1 MKKLSD
7 NLDFIKPFENQEE
20 SLTDAE
26 KMEAAYNM
34 SALVNDLLLRFAD
47 SVSVRKLA
55 YSDGCNGKQASLELR
70 VSLGDSEDLSIVV
83 GSYSDDKGDMLKYIG
98 LGDNSR
104 YRYHME
110 NWDEVL
116 RYDLNTDVIENAKP
130 LSTRVAEISD
140 ILRGNDP
147 SILNANMDD
156 VVSRL
161 DNIMENKQLERRL
174 GVNDQPVDPDE
185 IGRLAQLLEGAETI
199 DVI

>member
-1 MKKLSD
+1 MKEPSG
-7 NLDFIKPFENQEE
+7 NLDFIKPFENQK

-26 KMEAAYNM
+26 KMEAAYKM
-34 SALVNDLLLRFAD
+34 SALVDDLLLRFAD
-47 SVSVRKLA
+47 SVSVRNLA

-70 VSLGDSEDLSIVV
+70 VPLWDSEDLSIVV

-110 NWDEVL
+110 NRDEVL
-116 RYDLNTDVIENAKP
+116 RYDLNTDVIEKAKP

-147 SILNANMDD
+147 GILNANMDD

-161 DNIMENKQLERRL
+161 DNIMKNKQLEKQL
-174 GVNDQPVDPDE
+174 GVNDQPVGPGE
-185 IGRLAQLLEGAETI
+185 IDKLAQLLEGAEAI
-199 DVI
+199 GAI